1 MPEKPKEIYP
11 PLREDPANAIPP
23 KTESDSQWV
32 RFSHMRYR
40 ERFKSD
46 QPLTWGDPVV
56 LRTSRGIETG
66 VVISDHSE
74 RPGDP
79 EPIGEILRKMSPD
92 DFDRAGEVPGIT
104 KGREYLFC
112 REQIERLELPMK
124 LIGVEHLFGGG
135 KLIFYF
141 VADGRVDFR
150 ELVRLL
156 ASEFRTRIEMKQVGV
171 RDEARLNGSCNNC
184 GRELCCRSF
193 IREFKPITMK
203 MAKNQKT
210 TLDPSQLSGQCGRLK
225 CCLRYEDEV
234 YTELRR
240 DLPRK
245 KSRVKT
251 PDGPAKVL
259 SVEVILQKVIVE
271 LEDTGRVQTYA
282 TSTVERMKPRHE
294 DGPRRQD
301 DAPRRPK
308 PDAGPPPADPNPGD
322 AKS

>member
-1 MPEKPKEIYP
+1 M
-11 PLREDPANAIPP
+11 
-23 KTESDSQWV
+23 
-32 RFSHMRYR
+32 RFR
-40 ERFKSD
+40 ERFKTSVD
-46 QPLTWGDPVV
+46 SLNWGDQVV
-56 LRTSRGIETG
+56 LRTARGVETG
-66 VVISDHSE
+66 TVISDMAA

-79 EPIGEILRKMSPD
+79 DTIGEILRKMTQED
-92 DFDRAGEVPGIT
+92 AKRLEEVPGLA
-104 KGREYLFC
+104 KGREYAFC
-112 REQIERLELPMK
+112 REKIASLDLPMK

-171 RDEARLNGSCNNC
+171 RDEARLNGTCNNC

-193 IREFKPITMK
+193 IRDFKPITMK

-234 YTELRR
+234 YTDLRKR
-240 DLPRK
+240 LPRK
-245 KSRVKT
+245 KSRIKT
-251 PDGPAKVL
+251 PDGFGKVL

-271 LEDTGRVQTYA
+271 VETTGRVQTYRVDDCEPA
-282 TSTVERMKPRHE
+282 RPRE
-294 DGPRRQD
+294 ETRKR
-301 DAPRRPK
+301 
-308 PDAGPPPADPNPGD
+308 
-322 AKS
+322 